1 MYFSEQGNVDDEAT
15 FITKFLV
22 SFNLQSCC
30 LMQSAVC
37 GLRSAVCTRW
47 SFLRCMTF
55 ADCRSQTADCRPQTA
70 DCGPQTAD
78 CRPQTADCRL
88 QTGVHFWGKNL
99 AVLFICGNV
108 FLRIAEKKPKSQT
121 LETAKILCHTVV
133 YQIFLAMGLRS
144 RTWATI
150 AWV

>member
-1 MYFSEQGNVDDEAT
+1 MYFSEQGNVDDDAT
-15 FITKFLV
+15 FITRFLV

-37 GLRSAVCTRW
+37 GLWSAVCSLW
-47 SFLRCMTF
+47 SAVYSWHEAEFSPVYDIGRL
-55 ADCRSQTADCRPQTA
+55 QTADRRPQTA
-70 DCGPQTAD
+70 DR
-78 CRPQTADCRL
+78 RPQTADCRL
-88 QTGVHFWGKNL
+88 EYILGGKIL

-108 FLRIAEKKPKSQT
+108 FLRTAEKNPKSQI

-144 RTWATI
+144 HT
-150 AWV
+150 